1 MSMLKGIA
9 HMSSNSKYVD
19 LKTRMIAKILDR
31 LPVIVEDYRSQKVPI
46 VALFD
51 NFTPYFLEKF
61 YNGNELRADGFFS
74 SAVDEKNTQK
84 ILSGIKD
91 EKRRK
96 QVEQGIYAD
105 RDLNFSRLIRAA
117 LAKIKKDEKIFEPF
131 SRNKICR
138 LAYALIAE
146 KKGLLG
152 LTLDEIDYIDV
163 HGFENL
169 KKLTEDDLRIWYI
182 DMINKALSSKG
193 TLIKY
198 WK

>member
-1 MSMLKGIA
+1 
-9 HMSSNSKYVD
+9 MSSNSKYVD

-61 YNGNELRADGFFS
+61 YNGNELRADAFFS

-84 ILSGIKD
+84 ILAGIKD

-105 RDLNFSRLIRAA
+105 SDLNFSRLIRSA
-117 LAKIKKDEKIFEPF
+117 LTKIKKDEKIFGPF
-131 SRNKICR
+131 TRDKICK

-152 LTLDEIDYIDV
+152 LTSEEITYIDT
-163 HGFENL
+163 HGFESL
-169 KKLTEDDLRIWYI
+169 KNLTEDDLRIWYI
-182 DMINKALSSKG
+182 DMINKALTHKG
-193 TLIKY
+193 TLIRY